1 MRGLAFLAELT
12 HALYQHDA
20 ACRVIARLTRERD
33 EARHALATMQ
43 LAHAVAAPQHAD
55 SGGMDVEVAAPAEAE
70 DGMTDEVIAKLTK
83 TAKTLSKQRKKR
95 SKPAE
100 LATADQIKQ
109 MAQSKSQTGLHGSSA
124 QITSMSLGNV
134 TNGLLLTGGSDKK
147 AVLFDTD
154 AEKVIATMTGHK
166 KKVTDVALHPS
177 ADVALTCSNDATV
190 KVWTASAGAELQ
202 SVATHSADVTG
213 ISLHPTGDYFVSA
226 SSDRHWGFHS
236 VETGQ
241 TLAYYTDE
249 SVTSGLTCA
258 QVHPDGM
265 IFATGTADN
274 MVHVWDIKEQK
285 KLTTFNDHSAP
296 VTSVTFS
303 ENGYYMAT
311 ASSDALIKLYDLRKI
326 DNFHTIEM
334 EAGNKI
340 NSISFDHSGSY
351 LMAGGN
357 DIRVYASKVRSRP
370 LAQLVRDARVRCA
383 AAVCAPFLPCTA
395 WSAPR
400 MHVRPCAAA
409 SFRCWRG
416 SLPFGPFSPLACG
429 RKSTSVRQK
438 LTSVCVCVRAFA
450 PAWLPLPA
458 HQTWEHL
465 KTLDSHKKAVTSVA
479 FGQHAQ
485 SIFSTS
491 ADRSLKQYTF

>member
-1 MRGLAFLAELT
+1 MSLVCGISGNVPDEPVISPASGTVFEKRLIEKHLDDNDTDPINGESLAKDQLIAVNASKIVRPRAPTAASIPTMLKMFQDEWDSTMLETFKLRQHVNTVRQELT

-43 LAHAVAAPQHAD
+43 PAQAVAAPQHAD

-357 DIRVYASKVRSRP
+357 DIRVYASK
-370 LAQLVRDARVRCA
+370 
-383 AAVCAPFLPCTA
+383 
-395 WSAPR
+395 
-400 MHVRPCAAA
+400 
-409 SFRCWRG
+409 
-416 SLPFGPFSPLACG
+416 
-429 RKSTSVRQK
+429 
-438 LTSVCVCVRAFA
+438 
-450 PAWLPLPA
+450 
-458 HQTWEHL
+458 TWEHL

>member
-1 MRGLAFLAELT
+1 MSLVCGISGNVPDEPVISPASGTVFEKRLIEKHLDDNDADPINGESLAKDQLIAVNASKIVRPRAPTAASIPTMLKMFQDEWDSTMLETFKLRQHVNTVRQELT

-43 LAHAVAAPQHAD
+43 PAQAVAAPQHAD

-357 DIRVYASKVRSRP
+357 DIRVYASK
-370 LAQLVRDARVRCA
+370 
-383 AAVCAPFLPCTA
+383 
-395 WSAPR
+395 
-400 MHVRPCAAA
+400 
-409 SFRCWRG
+409 
-416 SLPFGPFSPLACG
+416 
-429 RKSTSVRQK
+429 
-438 LTSVCVCVRAFA
+438 
-450 PAWLPLPA
+450 
-458 HQTWEHL
+458 TWEHL

>member
-1 MRGLAFLAELT
+1 MSLVCGISGNVPDEPVISPSSGTVFEKRLIEKHLDDNDTDPINGESLTKDQLIAVNASKIVRPRAPTAASIPTMLKMFQDEWDSTMLETFKLRQHVNTVRQELT

-43 LAHAVAAPQHAD
+43 PAQAVAAPQHAD

-357 DIRVYASKVRSRP
+357 DIRVYASK
-370 LAQLVRDARVRCA
+370 
-383 AAVCAPFLPCTA
+383 
-395 WSAPR
+395 
-400 MHVRPCAAA
+400 
-409 SFRCWRG
+409 
-416 SLPFGPFSPLACG
+416 
-429 RKSTSVRQK
+429 
-438 LTSVCVCVRAFA
+438 
-450 PAWLPLPA
+450 
-458 HQTWEHL
+458 TWEHL

>member
-1 MRGLAFLAELT
+1 MSLVCGISGNVPDEPVISPASGTVFEKRLIEKHLDDNDTDPVNGESLAKDQLIAVNASKIVRPRAPTAASIPTMLKMFQDEWDSTMLETFKLRQHVNTVRQELT

-43 LAHAVAAPQHAD
+43 PAQAVAAPQHAD

-357 DIRVYASKVRSRP
+357 DIRVYASK
-370 LAQLVRDARVRCA
+370 
-383 AAVCAPFLPCTA
+383 
-395 WSAPR
+395 
-400 MHVRPCAAA
+400 
-409 SFRCWRG
+409 
-416 SLPFGPFSPLACG
+416 
-429 RKSTSVRQK
+429 
-438 LTSVCVCVRAFA
+438 
-450 PAWLPLPA
+450 
-458 HQTWEHL
+458 TWEHL